1 MIIKFNFKSMHGL
14 VVNATDMLEYKP
26 AIPKEKGL
34 YVIWNKV
41 NLSRGCYIG
50 TSADLKERF
59 ASRLMAINHMG
70 FVQEID
76 QIKIYIVKTQVNGAS
91 ILPGD
96 DGKISLTIG
105 SKFFDVDVE
114 KLLMRYYINNDTRI
128 RNTNKWDYYH
138 NNSGEEQTLTMDCSG
153 VGEITAFKEITI
165 RNNSL
170 Y

>member
-50 TSADLKERF
+50 TSA
-59 ASRLMAINHMG
+59 
-70 FVQEID
+70 VQEID

-96 DGKISLTIG
+96 DGKISFTIG